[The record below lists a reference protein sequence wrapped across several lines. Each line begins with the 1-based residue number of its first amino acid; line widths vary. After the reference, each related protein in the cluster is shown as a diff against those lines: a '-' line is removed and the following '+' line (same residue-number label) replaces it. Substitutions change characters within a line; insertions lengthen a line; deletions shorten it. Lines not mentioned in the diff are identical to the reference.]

1 MSDTA
6 VTEPRVDAEGQREL
20 EQIREAVSEAIAE
33 HRRLGHSIAQIV
45 NGKVVTLKP
54 GEY

>member
-1 MSDTA
+1 MSETTI
-6 VTEPRVDAEGQREL
+6 TEPSLDAEGQREL
-20 EQIREAVSEAIAE
+20 RQIREAVAEAIAE

-54 GEY
+54 GQY